1 MADIVAEVEAKLAA
15 LNARLPDLEGKAN
28 KKERT
33 AVNKE
38 IYALENDDAYVA
50 AKKAQ
55 LSGACAADAAADD
68 AAMERRARPVL
79 AAVTAAIAYEKERES
94 ELEELDD
101 EERDEEEDKD
111 AKILDRLRQQGPCP
125 AGFAWFRQ
133 GNGWRCGGGQHFVY
147 DDDPM
152 LEGL

>member
-1 MADIVAEVEAKLAA
+1 MSATI
-15 LNARLPDLEGKAN
+15 
-28 KKERT
+28 
-33 AVNKE
+33 
-38 IYALENDDAYVA
+38 A
-50 AKKAQ
+50 AKT
-55 LSGACAADAAADD
+55 GADAAAVD